1 MTGERFNATALL
13 IRESTREA
21 VEQILGA
28 VPNIDL
34 QVVMGATHQTLSR
47 LRDSNLPDIILVE
60 INGRSSNDIS
70 DIETLLANHRE
81 KLTVFV
87 TYDGGDIDT
96 MRRLMRAGVHD
107 AFPQPLDPSELTH
120 RFNEIIGR

>member
-70 DIETLLANHRE
+70 DIETLLANHHGKSTLRQNSHYVASRYASFS
-81 KLTVFV
+81 K
-87 TYDGGDIDT
+87 YRIPPGY
-96 MRRLMRAGVHD
+96 
-107 AFPQPLDPSELTH
+107 
-120 RFNEIIGR
+120 